1 MSKTLL
7 YTHARGVTGAVCLL
21 WQQFLLGRSVPVL
34 VVGCKAEAAAVTQE
48 HEQQPTA
55 FCHKH
60 KLPPPQLFTCV
71 ESINSDIYV
80 KLATMAQYP

>member
-1 MSKTLL
+1 MFL
-7 YTHARGVTGAVCLL
+7 
-21 WQQFLLGRSVPVL
+21 QQFLQGRSVPVL
-34 VVGCKAEAAAVTQE
+34 VVGSKAEASAVTQE
-48 HEQQPTA
+48 HELQPTA

-60 KLPPPQLFTCV
+60 KLPPPQLFTCI

>member
-1 MSKTLL
+1 M
-7 YTHARGVTGAVCLL
+7 HVCDGGDVVCLL